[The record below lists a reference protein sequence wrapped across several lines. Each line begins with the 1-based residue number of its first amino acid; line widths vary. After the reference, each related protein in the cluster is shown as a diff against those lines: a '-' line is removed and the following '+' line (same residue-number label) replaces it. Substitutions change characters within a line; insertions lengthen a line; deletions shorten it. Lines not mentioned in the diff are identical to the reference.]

1 MKTKKEIQTAR
12 PCQRSIGP
20 ALMRPV
26 LRGVICALSLLSL
39 LACESG
45 KGRNR
50 FLDDILV
57 PIPGEPDCADPIQA
71 SGFNAGDGSL
81 ANPYLICSYEQ
92 FNSIRDD
99 MAAHYAFGQDIDATP
114 SWSEDSGSCTPF
126 DGSSVA
132 AMMPCD
138 GFRSFGGDFTGGL
151 DGRGYVLR
159 NLYSNRLPSGDPSG
173 VIFRDEVEDDAY
185 IYNLGIVDPRIR
197 FGNNGAIL
205 GSELKG
211 SLENSYIVAQTS
223 VAGFDRMSGVTGVV
237 SLFFSEVTGGR
248 IRNSF
253 TDFRIWDTSLPPTPA
268 EGGLVGD
275 VTWDGSSTIRSSI
288 ENCYT
293 REDLHSDGYNV
304 GGIAYRIRES
314 NARNLY
320 TTGTMMRRSL
330 TLSATEGGLFG
341 FVGPSANL
349 RGTNYFVDP
358 DVYHTSMLT
367 LAGEDT
373 STLAGHGGVD
383 GVGDGVC
390 DAAATCLRGTTGTAA
405 SDADALAEIRALS
418 TLPADWSA
426 DDWDLRGPTQT
437 PALKYGGGPD
447 VCGRL
452 CGQLIPNQPD

>member
-71 SGFNAGDGSL
+71 SGFHAGDGSL
-81 ANPYLICSYEQ
+81 ASPYLICSYEQ
-92 FNSIRDD
+92 FNSIRND
-99 MAAHYAFGQDIDATP
+99 MAAHYAFGQDIDAAP
-114 SWSEDSGSCTPF
+114 SWSEDSSSCTPF

-138 GFRSFGGDFTGGL
+138 GFRGFGGDFTGGL

-211 SLENSYIVAQTS
+211 SLENSYIVAQS
-223 VAGFDRMSGVTGVV
+223 GVAGFRVTPGTIGAFT
-237 SLFFSEVTGGR
+237 LFFTEVKGGR

-253 TDFRIWDTSLPPTPA
+253 TDFSITSLPHRPVPEA
-268 EGGLVGD
+268 
-275 VTWDGSSTIRSSI
+275 
-288 ENCYT
+288 
-293 REDLHSDGYNV
+293 
-304 GGIAYRIRES
+304 
-314 NARNLY
+314 
-320 TTGTMMRRSL
+320 
-330 TLSATEGGLFG
+330 
-341 FVGPSANL
+341 
-349 RGTNYFVDP
+349 
-358 DVYHTSMLT
+358 
-367 LAGEDT
+367 
-373 STLAGHGGVD
+373 
-383 GVGDGVC
+383 
-390 DAAATCLRGTTGTAA
+390 
-405 SDADALAEIRALS
+405 
-418 TLPADWSA
+418 
-426 DDWDLRGPTQT
+426 
-437 PALKYGGGPD
+437 
-447 VCGRL
+447 
-452 CGQLIPNQPD
+452 